1 MDDNT
6 FQWITQQVMA
16 AILGFISV
24 RQHAEHGYFGGYLIV
39 NHMARP
45 LEFHCTLPVKPTKAQ
60 SLLYG
65 PTMDDFVCGEQI
77 AKALIT
83 KAKLTPDLVIT
94 DTPPVLSASLVCDV
108 PIICINQ
115 DDSSESNSLRRPAES
130 VVKCSTFQENKLK
143 FSRNTE
149 ANKVESV
156 AAEVMKQLSD
166 RFDVTEPFGRIVEAL
181 FEAHPVIKAAA

>member
-1 MDDNT
+1 
-6 FQWITQQVMA
+6 MA
-16 AILGFISV
+16 ATLGFISV
-24 RQHAEHGYFGGYLIV
+24 RQHADHGYFGGYLIV

-83 KAKLTPDLVIT
+83 KAKLTPDLVVT
-94 DTPPVLSASLVCDV
+94 DTPPVLSATLVCDV
-108 PIICINQ
+108 PIICLDQ
-115 DDSSESNSLRRPAES
+115 DDAAES
-130 VVKCSTFQENKLK
+130 ISLVRPTETIVAVSKFQEHKLRFK
-143 FSRNTE
+143 RAAESQ
-149 ANKVESV
+149 KVESV

-166 RFDVTEPFGRIVEAL
+166 RFDVTEPFSRIVEAL

>member
-1 MDDNT
+1 
-6 FQWITQQVMA
+6 MA
-16 AILGFISV
+16 ATLGFISV

-45 LEFHCTLPVKPTKAQ
+45 LEFHCTMPVKPTKAQ

-94 DTPPVLSASLVCDV
+94 DTPPVLSASLVTDV
-108 PIICINQ
+108 PILCLTQ
-115 DDSSESNSLRRPAES
+115 DDQIDSGTLRRP
-130 VVKCSTFQENKLK
+130 VVTVVPLQQFQEHKLR
-143 FSRNTE
+143 FSRNSQ
-149 ANKVESV
+149 ADKVQSI
-156 AAEVMKQLSD
+156 AAEVLKQLSE
-166 RFDVTEPFGRIVEAL
+166 RFDVTEPFSRIVEAL